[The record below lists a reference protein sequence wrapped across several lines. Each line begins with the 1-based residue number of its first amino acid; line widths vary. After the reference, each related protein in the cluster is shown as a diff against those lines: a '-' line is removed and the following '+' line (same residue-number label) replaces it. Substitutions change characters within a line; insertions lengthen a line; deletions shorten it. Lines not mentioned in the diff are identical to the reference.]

1 MGVMAA
7 KSIKR
12 KVKGETIDTADM
24 SERARVNSRDMD
36 RILARALVGI
46 GVQYVASLIVKAG
59 AVSGSPSDENEEDK
73 EKSNTFVYSLQRPY
87 SINITLLRAMLRGDQ
102 NRQSGVWDMKNDLII
117 DYRGFGMFGAATYLQ
132 FKENK
137 EKEGEK
143 KNRFVNRGIIE
154 EASEDDG
161 FSIFGNYSSAFKY
174 IADQTFVRGVQNF
187 AKTIADSED
196 DNKLATGLGDI
207 VLTISSGLIPNSFAW
222 IDKMNRE
229 YVVDYDAKDAAP
241 FKVFGKKIESPFMTS
256 FFTKLAIKMSERWP
270 IGDPDKM
277 VDLPFVESEL
287 ENMPTKVDAFG
298 KVVPQTPEGA
308 IYGKFLY
315 NTFDITKAIRGVAGY
330 ETPDWEALVQLACLK
345 GEAWQALPSKLPK
358 MLVDRSGNQYKLGTE
373 EYNNFLIFNAN
384 VRRDLVQKYI
394 IDNKVYEKFIDM
406 NSELNYDAEKKAP
419 IGGMDNPNVLFGYEQ
434 LGSMLSKIY
443 AAADAMTMLGTW
455 TLIDKERYKMYT
467 EDKERFFAMQES
479 EMRSILS
486 ELPAATYGGQET
498 GDDYENFVRKQRN
511 GQVETPY
518 RIDMDIVSKILK
530 DPNYFA
536 QFSTGLIEEM
546 KKFNGNIE
554 TAIITPNNQNN
565 MNDGDILNQY
575 DFDYE
580 GKGTKPSKIQQ
591 KVINEKKE
599 AGQSKSGLDQY
610 DFDYTGEGN
619 K

>member
-1 MGVMAA
+1 
-7 KSIKR
+7 
-12 KVKGETIDTADM
+12 
-24 SERARVNSRDMD
+24 
-36 RILARALVGI
+36 
-46 GVQYVASLIVKAG
+46 
-59 AVSGSPSDENEEDK
+59 
-73 EKSNTFVYSLQRPY
+73 
-87 SINITLLRAMLRGDQ
+87 
-102 NRQSGVWDMKNDLII
+102 
-117 DYRGFGMFGAATYLQ
+117 
-132 FKENK
+132 
-137 EKEGEK
+137 
-143 KNRFVNRGIIE
+143 
-154 EASEDDG
+154 
-161 FSIFGNYSSAFKY
+161 
-174 IADQTFVRGVQNF
+174 
-187 AKTIADSED
+187 
-196 DNKLATGLGDI
+196 
-207 VLTISSGLIPNSFAW
+207 
-222 IDKMNRE
+222 
-229 YVVDYDAKDAAP
+229 
-241 FKVFGKKIESPFMTS
+241 
-256 FFTKLAIKMSERWP
+256 
-270 IGDPDKM
+270 
-277 VDLPFVESEL
+277 
-287 ENMPTKVDAFG
+287 
-298 KVVPQTPEGA
+298 
-308 IYGKFLY
+308 
-315 NTFDITKAIRGVAGY
+315 
-330 ETPDWEALVQLACLK
+330 
-345 GEAWQALPSKLPK
+345 
-358 MLVDRSGNQYKLGTE
+358 LVDRSGNQYKLGTE

-511 GQVETPY
+511 GQIETPY

-565 MNDGDILNQY
+565 MNNGDILNQY